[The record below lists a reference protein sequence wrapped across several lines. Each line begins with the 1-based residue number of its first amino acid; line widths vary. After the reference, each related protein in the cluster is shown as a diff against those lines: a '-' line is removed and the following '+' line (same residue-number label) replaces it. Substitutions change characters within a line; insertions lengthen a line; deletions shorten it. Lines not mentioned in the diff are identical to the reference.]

1 AAAGAARAGAA
12 SAAAAPPAA
21 KAGYAPRVAKGAEA
35 GAALKRPALS
45 SESKPALAAAAGSDD
60 DWETF

>member
-1 AAAGAARAGAA
+1 RAGAA
-12 SAAAAPPAA
+12 AAAPAPAA
-21 KAGYAPRVAKGAEA
+21 KAGYAPRVAKGADG

-45 SESKPALAAAAGSDD
+45 GESKPALAAAAGSDD

>member
-1 AAAGAARAGAA
+1 TAARAGAA
-12 SAAAAPPAA
+12 AAPAPAA